1 MEAFREASKLYR
13 HIFYQMF
20 RHELTNC
27 HERAEALAQ
36 LWFSIDQFLLQVGP
50 TEHLGPEVENSGHL
64 ERIN

>member
-27 HERAEALAQ
+27 HDRAEALAQ
-36 LWFSIDQFLLQVGP
+36 LWFSIDKFLHQVRHHHP
-50 TEHLGPEVENSGHL
+50 VC
-64 ERIN
+64 II